1 MPFIYK
7 NIMYFLHLLYCSLQ
21 QMRGHMKPEKLAI
34 FVDVENLI
42 HWVKSNGP
50 SNLISEMSSVGQSIV
65 RRAYGNW
72 TNPNL
77 QQLQMSLTQQG
88 FELIH
93 NYHPVSG
100 KNSSDIQLT
109 IDVMEHALR
118 LQDVEWIILAT
129 GDSDFSPL
137 FRKLREMGKEVV
149 GVGPRSPLSESV
161 KTSCSRYIYTD
172 SAYTSNSEVLHS
184 VMDDAIDLA
193 EKAFESFGGPV
204 LCSALKEAMTN
215 IDSAFDEKSL
225 GYKSFTDFLKN
236 VESIKLHFDPKSCV
250 WTALP
255 ISILLLSSNQ
265 SKIQAHVP
273 VEANQS
279 ISLEELYRRL
289 LRKKNWRAVPKM
301 VLVDV
306 YKRSIGLEPLSK
318 NALKEA
324 LIAPNITPTDINKAI
339 SILFKAHL
347 FEAKNSIDSSEE
359 EQEEHLYKIVDKS
372 DYIHD
377 IDVALLVKLI
387 SDIEDGG
394 FAEENASIQN
404 LLYGEYNSEE
414 LQKIVLEAKTKILNF
429 AEQDYQRTT
438 PDVAADELHVREKM
452 KKKKI

>member
-1 MPFIYK
+1 
-7 NIMYFLHLLYCSLQ
+7 
-21 QMRGHMKPEKLAI
+21 MKSEKLAI
-34 FVDVENLI
+34 FVDVENLT
-42 HWVKSNGP
+42 HWVKNNGP

-72 TNPNL
+72 TNQNL
-77 QQLQMSLTQQG
+77 QQMQMSLTQQG

-172 SAYTSNSEVLHS
+172 SAYTISSEVLHS
-184 VMDDAIDLA
+184 AMDDAIDLA

-236 VESIKLHFDPKSCV
+236 VESIKLHFDQKSCV
-250 WTALP
+250 WTASPMSNTLP
-255 ISILLLSSNQ
+255 ASNQ
-265 SKIQAHVP
+265 KKVQAHVLD
-273 VEANQS
+273 EES
-279 ISLEELYRRL
+279 RSTSLEERYRRL
-289 LRKKNWRAVPKM
+289 LRKKNWRTVPKK
-301 VLVDV
+301 VLGEV
-306 YKRSIGLEPLSK
+306 YRRAISLEPLSK
-318 NALKEA
+318 NELKEA
-324 LIAPNITPTDINKAI
+324 LVSAGITPTDVNKAI

-347 FEAKNSIDSSEE
+347 FEAKNSTDESEE
-359 EQEEHLYKIVDKS
+359 ERLFKLVNKS

-377 IDVALLVKLI
+377 VDVALLARLVSEIKDVGI
-387 SDIEDGG
+387 AED
-394 FAEENASIQN
+394 EASIQG

-414 LQKIVLEAKTKILNF
+414 LKKILSEAKSKTLEF
-429 AEQDYQRTT
+429 VEQDA
-438 PDVAADELHVREKM
+438 PADRS
-452 KKKKI
+452 

>member
-1 MPFIYK
+1 
-7 NIMYFLHLLYCSLQ
+7 
-21 QMRGHMKPEKLAI
+21 MKSEKLAI
-34 FVDVENLI
+34 FVDVENLT
-42 HWVKSNGP
+42 HWVKNNGP
-50 SNLISEMSSVGQSIV
+50 SNLISDMSSVGQSIV

-72 TNPNL
+72 ANQSL
-77 QQLQMSLTQQG
+77 HQLQMTLTQQG

-109 IDVMEHALR
+109 IDVMEHAIR
-118 LQDVEWIILAT
+118 LQDVDWIILAT

-172 SAYTSNSEVLHS
+172 SAYTSNLEVLHS
-184 VMDDAIDLA
+184 AMDDAIDLA

-236 VESIKLHFDPKSCV
+236 VESIKLNFDPKSCV

-255 ISILLLSSNQ
+255 INSMPPGSSL
-265 SKIQAHVP
+265 SKIQAHALL
-273 VEANQS
+273 EGNQP
-279 ISLEELYRRL
+279 IPLEERYRRV
-289 LRKKNWRAVPKM
+289 LRKKNWRAVPKI

-306 YKRSIGLEPLSK
+306 YKRAIALEPLSK

-324 LIAPNITPTDINKAI
+324 LVAPDITPTDVNKAI

-347 FEAKNSIDSSEE
+347 FDAKNPIDDSEA
-359 EQEEHLYKIVDKS
+359 EQEERSYKLVDKF

-377 IDVALLVKLI
+377 IDVALLIRLV
-387 SDIEDGG
+387 SDIEVGNIVED
-394 FAEENASIQN
+394 NASIQN
-404 LLYGEYNSEE
+404 VLYGEYSSEE
-414 LQKIVLEAKTKILNF
+414 LHKIVLEAKSKVIEF
-429 AEQDYQRTT
+429 AEQ
-438 PDVAADELHVREKM
+438 
-452 KKKKI
+452 

>member
-1 MPFIYK
+1 
-7 NIMYFLHLLYCSLQ
+7 
-21 QMRGHMKPEKLAI
+21 MKSEKLAI
-34 FVDVENLI
+34 FVDVENLTY
-42 HWVKSNGP
+42 WVKNNGP

-72 TNPNL
+72 TNLNL

-118 LQDVEWIILAT
+118 LQDVDWIILAT

-172 SAYTSNSEVLHS
+172 SAYTSNSEVLYS
-184 VMDDAIDLA
+184 AMDDAIDLA

-204 LCSALKEAMTN
+204 LCSALKIAMTN

-250 WTALP
+250 FTALP
-255 ISILLLSSNQ
+255 MNSSLPSSNQ
-265 SKIQAHVP
+265 SKMHAHVSS
-273 VEANQS
+273 ESNQT
-279 ISLEELYRRL
+279 IPLEELYRKL

-306 YKRSIGLEPLSK
+306 YKRAIPLVPLSK

-324 LIAPNITPTDINKAI
+324 LIAPNITPTDVNKAI

-347 FEAKNSIDSSEE
+347 FEAKNSIDASETD
-359 EQEEHLYKIVDKS
+359 QEERLFKLVHKPDF
-372 DYIHD
+372 IHD
-377 IDVALLVKLI
+377 IDIALLIRLI
-387 SDIEDGG
+387 AGIESGVLT
-394 FAEENASIQN
+394 EENASIQN
-404 LLYGEYNSEE
+404 LLYGEYSSEE
-414 LQKIVLEAKTKILNF
+414 LQKVVLEAKSKFHEFI
-429 AEQDYQRTT
+429 EQNVS
-438 PDVAADELHVREKM
+438 PVG
-452 KKKKI
+452 

>member
-1 MPFIYK
+1 
-7 NIMYFLHLLYCSLQ
+7 
-21 QMRGHMKPEKLAI
+21 MKSEKIAI
-34 FVDVENLI
+34 FVDVENLT
-42 HWVKSNGP
+42 HWVKNNGP

-72 TNPNL
+72 TNQNL

-172 SAYTSNSEVLHS
+172 SAYTKNSEVFHS
-184 VMDDAIDLA
+184 AMDDAIDLA

-204 LCSALKEAMTN
+204 ACSALKGAMKN
-215 IDSAFDEKSL
+215 IDSAFDEKTL

-236 VESIKLHFDPKSCV
+236 VESIKLHFDPKGCI
-250 WTALP
+250 WTASPMYSSLP
-255 ISILLLSSNQ
+255 MSTQI
-265 SKIQAHVP
+265 KMQAHVS
-273 VEANQS
+273 VEANQP
-279 ISLEELYRRL
+279 ISQEEHYRRL
-289 LRKKNWRAVPKM
+289 LRKKNWRAVPKI
-301 VLVDV
+301 VLANV
-306 YKRSIGLEPLSK
+306 YKRAIGLGPLSK

-324 LIAPNITPTDINKAI
+324 LIAPDITPTDVNKAI
-339 SILFKAHL
+339 SILFKAQL
-347 FEAKNSIDSSEE
+347 FEAKNPIDDSKN
-359 EQEEHLYKIVDKS
+359 EQEERLYKIVDQPN
-372 DYIHD
+372 YIHN
-377 IDVALLVKLI
+377 IDVALLVRLI
-387 SDIEDGG
+387 SDIEEEGL
-394 FAEENASIQN
+394 AEENTSIKN

-414 LQKIVLEAKTKILNF
+414 LKKIVLEAKTKILEF
-429 AEQDYQRTT
+429 GEQDA
-438 PDVAADELHVREKM
+438 PADRS
-452 KKKKI
+452 